1 MDRATQDD
9 PSLTT
14 VPDAAADTRVRT
26 AIGIEDLRNPVV
38 CEALA
43 AWDRIRA
50 DRQMPSRAEMSP
62 RVMRGFLKHMALI
75 QVIDGGND
83 FRFRV
88 VGDAVVIQQGMA
100 LNGVTTS
107 DLDTRIPGYGAQLA
121 RAYRRVVRHR
131 APLAYRGLYFRP
143 ADKHTFSH
151 EALMAPLGDDG
162 ESVDHLIVV
171 AA

>member
-1 MDRATQDD
+1 MPR
-9 PSLTT
+9 P
-14 VPDAAADTRVRT
+14 
-26 AIGIEDLRNPVV
+26 
-38 CEALA
+38 
-43 AWDRIRA
+43 IRA
-50 DRQMPSRAEMSP
+50 CEPQSGSKICAIPSYAKRSQHGTGFGP

>member
-26 AIGIEDLRNPVV
+26 AIGIEDLRNAVV

-75 QVIDGGND
+75 QVIDGGTD

-107 DLDTRIPGYGAQLA
+107 ISIRVFPATARSLRALIAAWCVTARRLPIAGYTTAPPIGTRSAT
-121 RAYRRVVRHR
+121 RRSWRLW
-131 APLAYRGLYFRP
+131 ATTANP
-143 ADKHTFSH
+143 S
-151 EALMAPLGDDG
+151 
-162 ESVDHLIVV
+162 II
-171 AA
+171 